1 LGIPARGSKHTTVGV
16 LMSVVVVLKNRTLE
30 VFFSLEVTFSELLN
44 FTVICEVWGVGVDNG
59 TLELISVAEASGW

>member
-1 LGIPARGSKHTTVGV
+1 
-16 LMSVVVVLKNRTLE
+16 MSVVVVLKNRTLE

-44 FTVICEVWGVGVDNG
+44 LTVICEVWGVGVDNG

>member
-1 LGIPARGSKHTTVGV
+1 
-16 LMSVVVVLKNRTLE
+16 MSVVVVLKNRTLE